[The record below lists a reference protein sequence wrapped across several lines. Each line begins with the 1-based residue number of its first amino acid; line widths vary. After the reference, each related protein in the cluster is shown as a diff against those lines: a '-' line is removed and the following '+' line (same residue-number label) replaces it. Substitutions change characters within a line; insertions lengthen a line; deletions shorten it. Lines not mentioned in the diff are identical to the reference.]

1 VVVAAPTV
9 VAAAETVPR
18 AAVATVVASVAVVAV
33 ASEVEAAASAAVAD
47 SNTIRHNYY
56 QTQLLSDTIRG
67 VFRGGRRLSLFVLYF
82 KVFLF

>member
-1 VVVAAPTV
+1 VVV
-9 VAAAETVPR
+9 
-18 AAVATVVASVAVVAV
+18 VVASVAVVAV
-33 ASEVEAAASAAVAD
+33 ASEEAAALAAVAD
-47 SNTIRHNYY
+47 SNTIKYNYY